1 MLVPSAATP
10 PAMPA
15 AVTPAA
21 TLATSTAPQLKWMT
35 QEDWQV
41 VLTRRQAIAEL
52 SDDQVIAEPTPI
64 AEPKPWRLFTDE
76 RAAAA
81 GLEGDWTAKAVRE
94 AELRQEDPDYAQRA
108 KESDARRKRKRRIDE
123 GKEDRDAM
131 RELACSRDVDGT
143 RLELEATPAGLRETA
158 IDGTPRSA
166 KAAGAKLR
174 QLTQQFY
181 SRLVDPRFYDVTHE
195 ELESLS
201 VEAILWDNRDGH
213 VYGSRPLMR
222 FKGKRKPTVYL
233 KDSSFPCPLRV
244 VNGVKP
250 SPTSSC
256 RTLGWRSGS
265 GSPP

>member
-15 AVTPAA
+15 AVTTPAA
-21 TLATSTAPQLKWMT
+21 ALATSTAPQLKWMT

-52 SDDQVIAEPTPI
+52 SDDQAIAEPTPI

-233 KDSSFPCPLRV
+233 LHDSGGSLRV
-244 VNGVKP
+244 VDGVEP
-250 SPTSSC
+250 SPTSSY
-256 RTLGWRSGS
+256 RTLEWR
-265 GSPP
+265 P